1 MLVRIWP
8 RYFYLDVNV
17 NAIVNVIGGFCRVDV
32 LPYPFAGFRVY
43 HPRDTF
49 CWTRPDVTCLWKA
62 IAGCLAALAGQ
73 GSAVAGERHLW
84 TTGAYSFS
92 DELGGFQIRAVSG
105 IGSKQDPFLI
115 EQEMFSASPVTLVI
129 RVRSKISTTGQVGRF
144 ATGMMH
150 MKFRT
155 LNNSGIAWTEYEFE
169 LQEQL
174 GIPSVHGDG
183 LSFDQRRVNPEN
195 RSSDSFRIH
204 DTDFDPND
212 RLVFSDG
219 HVDPLETADFK
230 FFVTDFT
237 PKLEFY
243 IRQDPRIPVS

>member
-1 MLVRIWP
+1 M
-8 RYFYLDVNV
+8 
-17 NAIVNVIGGFCRVDV
+17 A
-32 LPYPFAGFRVY
+32 
-43 HPRDTF
+43 HQ
-49 CWTRPDVTCLWKA
+49 PDEAKVTCLWKA
-62 IAGCLAALAGQ
+62 IAGCLAALPIA
-73 GSAVAGERHLW
+73 AMAGEREVW
-84 TTGAYSFS
+84 RTGAYSFS
-92 DELGGFQIRAVSG
+92 DELGGFKIRSVSG
-105 IGSKQDPFLI
+105 IGTKANPILI

-129 RVRSKISTTGQVGRF
+129 RAVAKVNPAGQPGVF

-155 LNNSGIAWTEYEFE
+155 LNNSGIAWMEYEFE

-204 DTDFDPND
+204 NTDFDPND
-212 RLVFSDG
+212 RLVFTDG

-230 FFVTDFT
+230 FFITDFT

-243 IRQDPRIPVS
+243 IRQDPRIPLS

>member
-1 MLVRIWP
+1 MV
-8 RYFYLDVNV
+8 
-17 NAIVNVIGGFCRVDV
+17 
-32 LPYPFAGFRVY
+32 
-43 HPRDTF
+43 
-49 CWTRPDVTCLWKA
+49 
-62 IAGCLAALAGQ
+62 
-73 GSAVAGERHLW
+73 
-84 TTGAYSFS
+84 
-92 DELGGFQIRAVSG
+92 
-105 IGSKQDPFLI
+105 
-115 EQEMFSASPVTLVI
+115 SASPVTLVI
-129 RVRSKISTTGQVGRF
+129 RVASQIRTQGQPGQF
-144 ATGMMH
+144 ATAMMH
-150 MKFRT
+150 LRIRS

-204 DTDFDPND
+204 DTDFEPND
-212 RLVFSDG
+212 RIVFSDG

-243 IRQDPRIPVS
+243 LRQDPRIPLS